1 MTPPVELDEWRARA
15 LRYTVIY
22 LALAV
27 ALMGVRYAT
36 RDLRPTLLS
45 LRDERL
51 TLQAQKRDLEVALQ
65 TSTSVARV
73 RAWARDNGMI
83 DFARAPKQTAS
94 FAALPAPPA
103 LPERRS
109 LEVNTQWR

>member
-22 LALAV
+22 LALAL
-27 ALMGVRYAT
+27 ALMSVRFAT
-36 RDLRPTLLS
+36 RDIRPTLLT
-45 LRDERL
+45 LRDERV

-65 TSTSVARV
+65 TATSVARV
-73 RAWARDNGMI
+73 RTWAIDNGMI
-83 DFARAPKQTAS
+83 DFARAKKETAK

-103 LPERRS
+103 LPDRQA
-109 LEVNTQWR
+109 LEVTTQWR